1 MYDPGMNNIDK
12 KKELWDRLE
21 NEPETAY
28 RAFETYRNLPSA
40 ERTVIAAYRHHTG
53 NPDAVK
59 SSDTYSGWSPGS
71 LGASVLL
78 LTTPTSTESARGA

>member
-1 MYDPGMNNIDK
+1 MDTEK

-21 NEPETAY
+21 NEPERAY
-28 RAFETYRNLPSA
+28 RAFETYRNLPSG

-59 SSDTYSGWSPGS
+59 PSDTYSAGPASSPGASELRPTTTTSRACGVS
-71 LGASVLL
+71 LTRVG
-78 LTTPTSTESARGA
+78 